1 MSAFAGDNIGV
12 LTGIIN
18 LSDIIKLNKAIL
30 VHIELVVSSPD
41 PLSSCSI
48 EVTLKSIKLEKVA
61 VTYLEEA
68 EEFIVTNS
76 AVSVSVKFIEDFLG
90 LIFAQLESVVD
101 ETPSEIINI

>member
-41 PLSSCSI
+41 PLSSWSI
-48 EVTLKSIKLEKVA
+48 EVTLKSIKLQKVA